1 MIDPSG
7 GGLLVSILNIIGN
20 FLKFFFSRK
29 STYTKKLEN
38 IEKLE
43 SMLLLRL
50 QDKKTTELEKTAIS
64 RQLKTIT
71 FFLTEGI
78 DEVPAELTEVFYKV
92 RLPDHVLDK
101 NIKDSIKKE
110 LQVDDKGLVKKQ
122 SYRHSSAGL
131 VLGLFMMFISC
142 IMLTHGLYNRVFSAS
157 IIGFLAVAISASFIF
172 WVTIVRTNIKT
183 FEKAVIRYY
192 QPDSQKASKS
202 NELKE

>member
-101 NIKDSIKKE
+101 NITRQHQK
-110 LQVDDKGLVKKQ
+110 
-122 SYRHSSAGL
+122 RTSS
-131 VLGLFMMFISC
+131 
-142 IMLTHGLYNRVFSAS
+142 
-157 IIGFLAVAISASFIF
+157 
-172 WVTIVRTNIKT
+172 
-183 FEKAVIRYY
+183 
-192 QPDSQKASKS
+192 
-202 NELKE
+202 